1 MTNEHTRDGLKR
13 ESEKRE
19 AALIEINSVR
29 KPKTSV
35 CTYVLRLRLPVEC
48 VKIAANDGNQMPGSS
63 KNVELWNAA
72 GKKIRIGE
80 PSQATKPGE

>member
-1 MTNEHTRDGLKR
+1 MDFR
-13 ESEKRE
+13 ERE
-19 AALIEINSVR
+19 REREERREALIEINSVR

-35 CTYVLRLRLPVEC
+35 CTYVLRLPVEC

-72 GKKIRIGE
+72 GKNIRIGIGGE
-80 PSQATKPGE
+80 PSHETWGT